1 MATPEM
7 TAEDFALRI
16 KKSIS
21 TVRRIIARGE
31 IDLIN
36 VGSLERPSLRI
47 TEAAYQKW
55 LKSREIKGR
64 AA

>member
-7 TAEDFALRI
+7 TVADFALRI

-21 TVRRIIARGE
+21 TARRIVASGE
-31 IDLIN
+31 IVLVN
-36 VGSLERPSLRI
+36 VGSKDRPSLRI
-47 TEAAYQKW
+47 TEDAYQKW